1 MSSDTTRAG
10 GRDGDGDGGAAH
22 ALPPGAS
29 HWDRIPRELHD
40 GILDA
45 AGPLTRLTASNPH
58 PAEVRCMSRQDRERL
73 WADVVEV
80 DWQGDLAI
88 LPPVPLQSV
97 LLGVRSRSLP
107 QRLAEHKIVNKETQ
121 QRIAVRNGWHD
132 LLDLDDKR
140 SLASAVVTEGDLD
153 LLKHFIEECDVI
165 ELSTVI
171 GADAISRGFL
181 HIAKYIHDKLP
192 DSAWPARTMPAAAE
206 SGSLDCM
213 IWVHDVVGQEFSAD
227 AFNTACRCGH
237 EHIVKYLLD
246 EANVPLPSYA
256 PYMAATHGQVQI
268 LDILLERH
276 PQPFLQP
283 HSLTFFHISDLA
295 VFKWLHKNSVY
306 FSPHRGL
313 VKAVEEDKVDSV
325 RWLCETFDMQVMQG
339 LFEQCCR
346 QKSKPLVLYMLGRPE
361 VEITQGIV
369 EAAAPN
375 SVDVLDLLLAR
386 KPEMVQVAA
395 DAAAEGNVA
404 DILDWLHT
412 RYPGCITQST
422 LAAAVKGK
430 AKRAVEYL
438 LETVHDVEWE
448 LAAIKQIETS
458 DEVAGLIDRHMNS
471 WR

>member
-10 GRDGDGDGGAAH
+10 GRDGDGSGGAAH
-22 ALPPGAS
+22 ALPHGAS

-73 WADVVEV
+73 WADVVEL

-88 LPPVPLQSV
+88 LPPLPLQSV
-97 LLGVRSRSLP
+97 LLGVRSRSLL
-107 QRLAEHKIVNKETQ
+107 QRLSEQRIVNKETQ

-153 LLKHFIEECDVI
+153 LLKHLVDERRAIDLHTWLCN
-165 ELSTVI
+165 
-171 GADAISRGFL
+171 DALRHGHL
-181 HIAKYIHDKLP
+181 DIAKFIHERLP
-192 DSAWPARTMPAAAE
+192 GASWPVVTMPSSAQ
-206 SGSLDCM
+206 SGSMDCLN
-213 IWVHDVVGQEFSAD
+213 WVHDVLQKSYSAD
-227 AFNTACRCGH
+227 ALRDACRNGH
-237 EHIVKYLLD
+237 THIVRFLAEQPGVFVD
-246 EANVPLPSYA
+246 ENVVWIGAGGGHTP
-256 PYMAATHGQVQI
+256 I
-268 LDILLERH
+268 LDLLLQRFPTEFAS
-276 PQPFLQP
+276 PFLRFSEGI
-283 HSLTFFHISDLA
+283 HHFE
-295 VFKWLHKNSVY
+295 VFKWLHKNNIQ
-306 FSPHRGL
+306 FDAARGL
-313 VKAVEEDKVDSV
+313 TNAVRVGALDSV
-325 RWLCETFDMQVMQG
+325 RWLCSTFDLQITQEM
-339 LFEQCCR
+339 FERACR
-346 QKSKPLVLYMLGRPE
+346 QSNTPLIKFMLDRPE
-361 VEITQGIV
+361 ISINQDAVET
-369 EAAAPN
+369 AARS
-375 SVDVLDLLLAR
+375 SVHALNLLLAR
-386 KPEMVQVAA
+386 KPEMVQAAA
-395 DAAAEGNVA
+395 DAAAEGNVT

-438 LETVHDVEWE
+438 LETVHDVEWD

-471 WR
+471 RR

>member
-1 MSSDTTRAG
+1 
-10 GRDGDGDGGAAH
+10 
-22 ALPPGAS
+22 
-29 HWDRIPRELHD
+29 
-40 GILDA
+40 
-45 AGPLTRLTASNPH
+45 
-58 PAEVRCMSRQDRERL
+58 
-73 WADVVEV
+73 
-80 DWQGDLAI
+80 
-88 LPPVPLQSV
+88 
-97 LLGVRSRSLP
+97 
-107 QRLAEHKIVNKETQ
+107 
-121 QRIAVRNGWHD
+121 
-132 LLDLDDKR
+132 
-140 SLASAVVTEGDLD
+140 
-153 LLKHFIEECDVI
+153 
-165 ELSTVI
+165 
-171 GADAISRGFL
+171 
-181 HIAKYIHDKLP
+181 
-192 DSAWPARTMPAAAE
+192 MPAAAE

-246 EANVPLPSYA
+246 EANVPLP
-256 PYMAATHGQVQI
+256 I
-268 LDILLERH
+268 
-276 PQPFLQP
+276 
-283 HSLTFFHISDLA
+283 
-295 VFKWLHKNSVY
+295 FKWLHKNSVY

-438 LETVHDVEWE
+438 LETVHDVEWD

-471 WR
+471 RR